1 MHRVDLMRVFLLLV
15 VLTMLENTTAIA
27 AVDNT
32 SPALQQALGLQERGV
47 ELLNQKKYKQALE
60 AFKKSTP
67 ILEKTA
73 GKQHLTTATSYYL
86 QASCCSILNEWSE
99 ALIYYHKAANIYE
112 INKHSSADKIY
123 NLLSVFY
130 YKNNEYKKAIPVLKK
145 ALLSH
150 QEKNDFLIF

>member
-1 MHRVDLMRVFLLLV
+1 M
-15 VLTMLENTTAIA
+15 
-27 AVDNT
+27 
-32 SPALQQALGLQERGV
+32 
-47 ELLNQKKYKQALE
+47 
-60 AFKKSTP
+60 
-67 ILEKTA
+67 EKTA

-150 QEKNDFLIF
+150 QEKNEEYFEILKKLADSNFKESNFDYVINLIENELKNISEKNIYKSIYKESSSIN